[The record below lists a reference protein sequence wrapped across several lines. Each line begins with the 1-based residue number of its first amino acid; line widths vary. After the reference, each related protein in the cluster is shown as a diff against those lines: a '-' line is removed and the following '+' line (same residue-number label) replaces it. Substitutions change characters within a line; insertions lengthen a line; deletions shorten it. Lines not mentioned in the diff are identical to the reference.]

1 MSVFDTDD
9 PALPQLHCP
18 KHMEA
23 SDPIFFAPLDLGE
36 CPRNDVCMADD
47 QIISDLKTSSKMS

>member
-18 KHMEA
+18 KHREA
-23 SDPIFFAPLDLGE
+23 SDHLFFAPLDLGE

-47 QIISDLKTSSKMS
+47 QICF